1 MLWDLILKHLQ
12 ESGFNVWIDVE
23 QMGGSTLEAMASA
36 VENASV
42 VLICASERYKQSPNA
57 RTG

>member
-1 MLWDLILKHLQ
+1 M
-12 ESGFNVWIDVE
+12 E

-42 VLICASERYKQSPNA
+42 VIICASERYKLSPNA
-57 RTG
+57 RTGRFIYKFLLISETFCTCI